1 MDTEDHREDTTEDA
15 LGSLGCGD
23 KDIFED
29 DPLTASQLV
38 AVVKASTLA
47 DSAVP
52 SIGPWHQNILEES
65 GLVESQG
72 SQAWEEELEVD
83 PCLLSL
89 TEGQDVIVS
98 KCPIILTTTQLTKT
112 WTARWRWLS
121 RDLAILSQLTMSG
134 DLT

>member
-1 MDTEDHREDTTEDA
+1 MIVAWLVFQYLFSAGSCLISLKPLTWLSTHGDSLLNESVDHEEPMDTEDHREDTTEDA

-72 SQAWEEELEVD
+72 S
-83 PCLLSL
+83 
-89 TEGQDVIVS
+89 
-98 KCPIILTTTQLTKT
+98 
-112 WTARWRWLS
+112 
-121 RDLAILSQLTMSG
+121 
-134 DLT
+134 